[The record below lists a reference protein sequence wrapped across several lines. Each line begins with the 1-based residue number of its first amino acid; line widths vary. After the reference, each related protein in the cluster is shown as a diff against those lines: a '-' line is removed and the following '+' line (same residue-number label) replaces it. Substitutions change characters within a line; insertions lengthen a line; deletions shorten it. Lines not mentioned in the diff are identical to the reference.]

1 MEQRL
6 LHRILGDP
14 TLAYVIDQRFEALG
28 LLQAQGGFQVIL
40 RVILQHLVAG
50 PYRVFAHAL
59 APQTLLLG
67 IEYALV
73 ARLHAVVNGMDVLLD
88 TGDPHGHAAGID
100 LGVDLVIDQQ
110 ELVEIL
116 WRDQA
121 SGTWRGMIRHD
132 LAKVVGDQ
140 CIAMGLGELIDNRGH
155 CTIPFVLN
163 LFNQKGYSR

>member
-1 MEQRL
+1 M
-6 LHRILGDP
+6 
-14 TLAYVIDQRFEALG
+14 
-28 LLQAQGGFQVIL
+28 
-40 RVILQHLVAG
+40 
-50 PYRVFAHAL
+50 
-59 APQTLLLG
+59 
-67 IEYALV
+67 V

-110 ELVEIL
+110 ELIEIL

-121 SGTWRGMIRHD
+121 SGTRRGMIRHD